1 MGQCI
6 CRGTRDQTIIDDES
20 IHSNHSD
27 EIPNHGTD
35 HELKMDMHNINA
47 YDCDPDVPMNPDCS
61 PRCYKSILFP
71 GRSYD
76 NQDVKE
82 RSLAV
87 ATYVC
92 ALNFEKD
99 LSYDVVYLGLR
110 YARQNVNELRNSNK
124 KDVFLYCLQ
133 R

>member
-47 YDCDPDVPMNPDCS
+47 YDCDPDVQMNPDCS

-71 GRSYD
+71 CRSYD
-76 NQDVKE
+76 NQDVLLNSFSCSQFSNVSHT
-82 RSLAV
+82 SLIS
-87 ATYVC
+87 VC
-92 ALNFEKD
+92 VFGVMCHHEEGAIQA
-99 LSYDVVYLGLR
+99 ST
-110 YARQNVNELRNSNK
+110 AQPSNH
-124 KDVFLYCLQ
+124 
-133 R
+133 